1 MHKEEILSDR
11 LNNEWMIVEIGFRDD
26 IHVNRYLCLL
36 LIFALLLVFGVK
48 RFKPPL
54 LLVLVQNRTF
64 SLIIEWHNAV
74 VLDALE

>member
-64 SLIIEWHNAV
+64 SLIIESHNAV